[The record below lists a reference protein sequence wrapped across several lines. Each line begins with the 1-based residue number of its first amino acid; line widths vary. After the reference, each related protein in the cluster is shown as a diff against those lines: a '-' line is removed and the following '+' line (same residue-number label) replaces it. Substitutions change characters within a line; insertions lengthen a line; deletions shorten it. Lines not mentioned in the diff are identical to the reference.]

1 MHIYADMHACM
12 SSVIKGIDYRV
23 SGLLKALFDT
33 RSNLLASQKLA
44 LVNQTGGLIF

>member
-1 MHIYADMHACM
+1 MHAWCM
-12 SSVIKGIDYRV
+12 SSVKGIDYRV

-44 LVNQTGGLIF
+44 LVNQAGRLIF